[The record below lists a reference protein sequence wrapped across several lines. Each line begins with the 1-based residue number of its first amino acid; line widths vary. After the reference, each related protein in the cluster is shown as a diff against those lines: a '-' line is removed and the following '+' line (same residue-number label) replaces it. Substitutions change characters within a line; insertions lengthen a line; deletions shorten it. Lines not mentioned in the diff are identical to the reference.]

1 MTDSSA
7 DGPIPTSTPDEARL
21 LRRVRLNL
29 ALWSGGITLVVL
41 VVVGLVLF
49 GAVARSLEAS
59 ATAQLVARADQVRRT
74 PRDPDDEVPAG
85 GFIFG
90 GLGSGTYALITDA
103 AGQPLVGP
111 GPGQNE
117 VPAGLPLADGI
128 AAVRD
133 GANRDVRTTAL
144 LARDETVPIRV
155 LTDQVQF
162 RGKTFY
168 LQVIGDRTTEL
179 RTLAVLV
186 FVLVIG
192 GALAL
197 LVAVGAGAAY
207 ASRALVPI
215 RHSLAA
221 QRESL
226 RRQREFAADASHE
239 LRTPLTV
246 IRASVDDLER
256 HRTAPVETVGN
267 ALADIRDEV
276 DQLTNMVDDLLLLAR
291 SDSGALAL
299 ERLPVDLGDV
309 ASAGA
314 SALTQVAT
322 GRGVAVTVDPEPADI
337 VGDAARLRQLV
348 IILVDNAIRHS
359 PSGGTVT
366 VVVRRAGNEGVLT
379 VDDDGPGVLPEDM
392 PRLFDRFYR
401 APGAP
406 GGGTGL
412 GLAIAAWI
420 VVAHG
425 GTIGAA
431 NRPGGGA
438 RFTARLPLARPS
450 LGG

>member
-1 MTDSSA
+1 MTDPAPGGS
-7 DGPIPTSTPDEARL
+7 GPVTTPDDARL
-21 LRRVRLNL
+21 LRGVRLNL

-41 VVVGLVLF
+41 LVLGLILY

-59 ATAQLVARADQVRRT
+59 GTAQLTARADQVTRS
-74 PRDPDDEVPAG
+74 PRGLDDDVPRG

-90 GLGSGTYALITDA
+90 GLGSGTYALVADA
-103 AGQPLVGP
+103 SGQALVGP

-117 VPAGLPLADGI
+117 VPAGLPLGDGI
-128 AAVRD
+128 AAVRG
-133 GANRDVRTTAL
+133 GANRDVRTAL
-144 LARDETVPIRV
+144 IVAGDDTVPVRV
-155 LTDQVQF
+155 LTDAVQF
-162 RGKTFY
+162 RGQTFY
-168 LQVIGDRTTEL
+168 LQVVADRTTEL

-186 FVLVIG
+186 IVLVIG
-192 GALAL
+192 GAVAL
-197 LVAVGAGAAY
+197 LVAVGAGAGY

-221 QRESL
+221 QRDSL

-256 HRTAPVETVGN
+256 HRAAPVASVGN

-276 DQLTNMVDDLLLLAR
+276 DRLTTMVDDLLLLAR

-314 SALTQVAT
+314 SVLTPVAVE
-322 GRGVAVTVDPEPADI
+322 RGVVLTVDPEPADI

-348 IILVDNAIRHS
+348 VILVDNAIRHS

-366 VVVRRAGNEGVLT
+366 VAVRRSGAAGLLT
-379 VDDDGPGVLPEDM
+379 VDDDGLGVRPEDL

-412 GLAIAAWI
+412 GLAIAEWI
-420 VVAHG
+420 VLAHG
-425 GTIGAA
+425 GTIAA
-431 NRPGGGA
+431 ENRVDRGA
-438 RFTARLPLARPS
+438 RFVVRIPLAGRSPTA
-450 LGG
+450 